1 MSQCICVCL
10 GSPLIYIGVPVSCA
24 AVLPFLH
31 SSVLPFFVVNIYA
44 WSADI
49 IYLTQALLKHVMI
62 LVKTKMVDS
71 QFIVKKYM

>member
-1 MSQCICVCL
+1 MYLCMFRFTSYLYRCPCVLCCCA
-10 GSPLIYIGVPVSCA
+10 PVFTQLSA
-24 AVLPFLH
+24 AIFI
-31 SSVLPFFVVNIYA
+31 VNIYA